1 MKIKERFEE
10 SISIAIH
17 EKKIMNAVPFVAV
30 LNFEIT
36 CTYM

>member
-1 MKIKERFEE
+1 MEIKERFEE
-10 SISIAIH
+10 NISIAIH
-17 EKKIMNAVPFVAV
+17 EKKKINAVLFVAM